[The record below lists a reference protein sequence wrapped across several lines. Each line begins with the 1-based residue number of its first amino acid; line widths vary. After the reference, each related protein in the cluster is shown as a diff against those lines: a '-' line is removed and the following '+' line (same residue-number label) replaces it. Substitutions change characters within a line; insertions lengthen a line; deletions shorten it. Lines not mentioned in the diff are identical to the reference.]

1 MQAKKE
7 CRPES
12 KQAQKARGPRKL
24 AGPESMQALEACK
37 SGNHSGLESMR
48 AQKACGPGKYA
59 GPDIMR
65 SWKSCV
71 PGKTQA
77 QKACRPGK
85 HESQESMRAWP
96 KKDQCYN
103 ILLSVNREFNKF
115 KVEMKT
121 VSLSAL
127 LMFMGT
133 GKRNNIYVVI
143 IDIKYVN

>member
-1 MQAKKE
+1 M
-7 CRPES
+7 R
-12 KQAQKARGPRKL
+12 AQISCIPGNHAFLEKRRPRKH
-24 AGPESMQALEACK
+24 A
-37 SGNHSGLESMR
+37 GLESMR
-48 AQKACGPGKYA
+48 AKKECGPGRKY
-59 GPDIMR
+59 
-65 SWKSCV
+65 
-71 PGKTQA
+71 
-77 QKACRPGK
+77 
-85 HESQESMRAWP
+85 
-96 KKDQCYN
+96 QCYN